1 MLPAQCDV
9 SCQRALGAAGHD
21 LGGLSTPFSAAGAA
35 VPGNT
40 CACVCVC
47 VCVRV
52 CMCMCA
58 RVSAYVHVQESVL
71 LRSKHK
77 ALERDN
83 SLLPLKFTK

>member
-47 VCVRV
+47 VCACV
-52 CMCMCA
+52 
-58 RVSAYVHVQESVL
+58 YVHVCACECVCARARECTFAFKTQS
-71 LRSKHK
+71 S
-77 ALERDN
+77 
-83 SLLPLKFTK
+83 